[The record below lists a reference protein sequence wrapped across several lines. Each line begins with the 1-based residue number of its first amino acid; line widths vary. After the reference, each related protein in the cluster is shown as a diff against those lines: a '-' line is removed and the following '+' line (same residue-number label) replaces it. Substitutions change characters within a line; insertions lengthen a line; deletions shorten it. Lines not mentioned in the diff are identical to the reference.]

1 MGDADFRQLIPLLHP
16 RTRIQ
21 DMDEL
26 KAWYEAVNDALRP
39 EIPAELFAL
48 WIYGTDG
55 EPILIEPEALV
66 EDNLQV
72 PSAHPIA
79 NQLLLDEL
87 EDRIR
92 RAGYGSVLLCPVRY
106 GGQDVALILLASFT
120 PHAYGMRARALIEAA
135 TDVMGPMLARV
146 TRAGAA
152 PEDGH
157 AAHHPLAAESG
168 APDGQ
173 SRGESRDQ
181 EREGELFEAVA
192 EAIGGAGTPRDL
204 MLALSFAL
212 QPILPHDAYEIL
224 IPDGAG
230 EHHYRLALHGHGA
243 VWGDP
248 TLSVP
253 ISVLDPAR
261 LLGERQ
267 GVIVS
272 DASLSQGPAI
282 PELVTVRGPE
292 QPPRSVIGVRLKVVE
307 RLTGY
312 LLLGSAGPAMYREED
327 LALLDRV
334 GALLA
339 PRVDGMVL
347 AWQHSVLKSQLD
359 VLRHVPMRLSK
370 VAELLATTPFL
381 GEGTKLFVD
390 QAAALLPVTAL
401 EFAVRLTDEHRV
413 AVVKPGVMMP
423 LADLPQEPIEGTGV
437 AQVVRG
443 EVPFLLTTQGEG
455 PEPIAVLVVPLRTA
469 GRIFGAMAMTARG
482 LGAFSR
488 TDMALA
494 QQLADLV
501 APHLD
506 LARRAGGQPP
516 PFIPGWK
523 RPTLRPER
531 ESGSGNRGGPAA
543 E

>member
-48 WIYGTDG
+48 WIYGSEG

-72 PSAHPIA
+72 PPAHPIA

-92 RAGYGSVLLCPVRY
+92 RAGYGSVLVCPVRY
-106 GGQDVALILLASFT
+106 GGQDVALLLQASFT

-135 TDVMGPMLARV
+135 ADVMGPMLARV
-146 TRAGAA
+146 TRAGAP
-152 PEDGH
+152 PEDVHQAPH
-157 AAHHPLAAESG
+157 AP
-168 APDGQ
+168 APDAAVMDGA
-173 SRGESRDQ
+173 SRGEARDQ
-181 EREGELFEAVA
+181 EREGELFEGVA
-192 EAIGGAGTPRDL
+192 DAIGGAGTPRDL

-224 IPDGAG
+224 IPDGSG

-243 VWGDP
+243 LWGDP
-248 TLSVP
+248 ALSIP
-253 ISVLDPAR
+253 TSVLDPAR
-261 LLGERQ
+261 LLGTRE

-272 DASLSQGPAI
+272 DASIADGIPI

-292 QPPRSVIGVRLKVVE
+292 QPPRSLIGVRLKVVE
-307 RLTGY
+307 RLAGY
-312 LLLGSAGPAMYREED
+312 LLLGSAGPAMYQAED

-339 PRVDGMVL
+339 PRIDGIVL
-347 AWQHSVLKSQLD
+347 AWQHGILKGQLD
-359 VLRHVPMRLSK
+359 VLRHIPMRLSK

-381 GEGTKLFVD
+381 GEGTKLFVE

-413 AVVKPGVMMP
+413 AVVKPGSTMP

-455 PEPIAVLVVPLRTA
+455 PDPMAVLVVPLRTA

-482 LGAFSR
+482 LSGFSR

-501 APHLD
+501 SPHLD

-523 RPTLRPER
+523 RPTLRPEK

>member
-48 WIYGTDG
+48 WIYGADG
-55 EPILIEPEALV
+55 EPILIEPEALA

-72 PSAHPIA
+72 PPAHPIA
-79 NQLLLDEL
+79 NQLLLDDL

-106 GGQDVALILLASFT
+106 GGQDVALILQATFT
-120 PHAYGMRARALIEAA
+120 PHVYGMRARALIEAA
-135 TDVMGPMLARV
+135 ADVMGPMLARV
-146 TRAGAA
+146 TRAGTAH
-152 PEDGH
+152 EEGH
-157 AAHHPLAAESG
+157 PTNQAFVSEPPP
-168 APDGQ
+168 PDGQ
-173 SRGESRDQ
+173 SRREARTQ
-181 EREGELFEAVA
+181 EREGELFEGVA
-192 EAIGGAGTPRDL
+192 DAIGGASTPRDL

-224 IPDGAG
+224 IPDSAG

-243 VWGDP
+243 LWGDP
-248 TLSVP
+248 ALSVP
-253 ISVLDPAR
+253 TSVLDPAR
-261 LLGERQ
+261 LLGEQQ
-267 GVIVS
+267 GVLVS
-272 DASLSQGPAI
+272 DASLTPGTPV

-292 QPPRSVIGVRLKVVE
+292 QAPRSVIGVRLRVVE

-327 LALLDRV
+327 LVLLDRV

-339 PRVDGMVL
+339 PRVDGIVL
-347 AWQHSVLKSQLD
+347 AWQHSILKGQLD

-381 GEGTKLFVD
+381 GEGTKLFVE
-390 QAAALLPVTAL
+390 QASALLPVTAL

-413 AVVKPGVMMP
+413 AVVKPGVTMP

-443 EVPFLLTTQGEG
+443 EVPFLLTAQGDA
-455 PEPIAVLVVPLRTA
+455 PEPMAVLVVPLRTA
-469 GRIFGAMAMTARG
+469 GRIFGAMAMMAKG
-482 LGAFSR
+482 LSSFSR

-523 RPTLRPER
+523 RPTLRPEK
-531 ESGSGNRGGPAA
+531 ESGSGNRGGPVA